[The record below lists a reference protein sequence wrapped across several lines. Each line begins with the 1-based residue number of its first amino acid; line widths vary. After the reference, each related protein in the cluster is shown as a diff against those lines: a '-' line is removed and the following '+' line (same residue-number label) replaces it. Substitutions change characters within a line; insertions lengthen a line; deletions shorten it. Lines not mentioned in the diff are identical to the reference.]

1 MLATTTDSADTSDRH
16 DQTVRRFMEH
26 ARAVAA
32 GEAEGDVFTWFLA
45 GEYQW
50 EMEAAGTWL
59 VVSPASRLSV
69 TEKDTMRHFM
79 SCMPAIRDAILDGR
93 KAAARR
99 NDSSLAP
106 EWTDWLELAALPSW
120 NDFTIRTAILLSQL
134 GEPARNDPHYGIVA
148 G

>member
-59 VVSPASRLSV
+59 VESPASRLSV

-106 EWTDWLELAALPSW
+106 ESTDWLELAALPTW

>member
-59 VVSPASRLSV
+59 VESPASRLSA
-69 TEKDTMRHFM
+69 TEKETMRHFM

>member
-1 MLATTTDSADTSDRH
+1 MLATTTDSAETSDRH

-32 GEAEGDVFTWFLA
+32 GEAVGDVFTWFLA

-59 VVSPASRLSV
+59 LESPASRLSV

-79 SCMPAIRDAILDGR
+79 SCMPASRDGILDRR
-93 KAAARR
+93 KAAAQR
-99 NDSSLAP
+99 NDSTCPA
-106 EWTDWLELAALPSW
+106 EWT
-120 NDFTIRTAILLSQL
+120 
-134 GEPARNDPHYGIVA
+134 
-148 G
+148 

>member
-59 VVSPASRLSV
+59 VESPASRLSV

-93 KAAARR
+93 KVAARR

>member
-59 VVSPASRLSV
+59 VESPESRLSV